1 MREYSSRSQVLLGL
15 SNEQGNNALYLYLS
29 YILCNPLVNVMSYSS
44 LTVKILVNQ
53 VLYVTFSI

>member
-15 SNEQGNNALYLYLS
+15 SNEHRNNALYLYLS
-29 YILCNPLVNVMSYSS
+29 YILCNPLANVMSYSS